1 MRNVLRTRYITSS
14 DIMTGAWLLLCRELP
29 TFPEGIKSRRRLGG
43 TMKSGD
49 NKLVL
54 VEANDNKTLTL

>member
-1 MRNVLRTRYITSS
+1 
-14 DIMTGAWLLLCRELP
+14 MTGAWLLLCIELP

-49 NKLVL
+49 NKLAL